1 VNISNR
7 FPLFS
12 AFCECVFKYL
22 NAREREKRGRRLID
36 REANFVVN
44 IHLAFRH
51 FLSRFHPSYFSLS
64 NPIQMHIFI
73 QINALSTTLSM
84 QSFAFVPYSYFFFL
98 LFFFLDHNKDEYYF
112 WLKYTHRHSFIY
124 SQESIFL
131 VSLWRH
137 IYINL
142 FFFLMIIIELNMMFN
157 IWRWRKKYP
166 EKKHVI

>member
-98 LFFFLDHNKDEYYF
+98 LFFFWITTKMNIIFDLNIHIDI
-112 WLKYTHRHSFIY
+112 LSFI
-124 SQESIFL
+124 L
-131 VSLWRH
+131 KRV
-137 IYINL
+137 
-142 FFFLMIIIELNMMFN
+142 FFLCLFDDTYI
-157 IWRWRKKYP
+157 
-166 EKKHVI
+166 